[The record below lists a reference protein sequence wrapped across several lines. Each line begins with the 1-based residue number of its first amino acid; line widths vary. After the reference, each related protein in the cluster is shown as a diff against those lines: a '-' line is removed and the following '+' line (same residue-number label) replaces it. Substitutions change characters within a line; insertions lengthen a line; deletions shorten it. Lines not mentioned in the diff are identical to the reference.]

1 MLMMEDDGDDDLSI
15 VCKQVVACG
24 SHDSHHMGIVF
35 NEQDVR
41 EHFEPPVIVQEFFNH
56 NATIFKIFVVGSQVS
71 VVRRPSIRDVGDSG
85 MTTAR
90 HLLVNGTRSRSRVRV
105 AGEAIIFNSQH
116 MQAIIDKA
124 HFESDIDPPHE
135 VLQAIAREITARQV
149 RRYALARSLAT
160 ASDRRV
166 DHRIER

>member
-90 HLLVNGTRSRSRVRV
+90 PPGEWHTLTLACACGRRGNHL
-105 AGEAIIFNSQH
+105 Q
-116 MQAIIDKA
+116 QPA
-124 HFESDIDPPHE
+124 H
-135 VLQAIAREITARQV
+135 
-149 RRYALARSLAT
+149 
-160 ASDRRV
+160 ASDQRQGAL
-166 DHRIER
+166 